1 MSKTNGSVPVT
12 DQSTAAEL
20 VSKLV
25 ARQLPAKTIE
35 RLHALVSEVERANAG
50 PSTLVLDAAL
60 RNLTNHVVGM
70 SRGAALRKAAIR
82 REVAGR

>member
-12 DQSTAAEL
+12 DQPAAAEL

-35 RLHALVSEVERANAG
+35 RLRALVLEVERANAG
-50 PSTLVLDAAL
+50 PSTLVLEAAL
-60 RNLTNHVVGM
+60 LNLTNHVAAM
-70 SRGAALRKAAIR
+70 SRGAALRRKAIR